1 MASPKTIRLRR
12 ARRKELMNKLMNTAV
27 SVALLFF
34 AQGALACDYPQRV
47 DNVPDGNSATR
58 DEMIAGKKA
67 VQSYLGD
74 MEEYLSCIEA
84 EEAQALIAMGEVD
97 DETKRQRKSTFDKKY
112 NAAVEEM
119 NLVAEQ
125 FNVQLRAY
133 NAKKKN

>member
-1 MASPKTIRLRR
+1 MRTGPDANKT
-12 ARRKELMNKLMNTAV
+12 MNSMTRIAI
-27 SVALLFF
+27 SVALFF
-34 AQGALACDYPQRV
+34 LAQSAFACDYPARV
-47 DNVPDGNSATR
+47 DQIPDGNTASR
-58 DEMIAGKKA
+58 DEMIAGKKL
-67 VQSYLGD
+67 VQNYIAE

-84 EEAQALIAMGEVD
+84 REAQAVIAMGAADE
-97 DETKRQRKSTFDKKY
+97 ETKRQRASTFDKKY

>member
-1 MASPKTIRLRR
+1 
-12 ARRKELMNKLMNTAV
+12 MNKLMNTAV

-34 AQGALACDYPQRV
+34 AQSAFACDYPARIA
-47 DNVPDGNSATR
+47 DMPDGNVATR

-67 VQSYLGD
+67 VQSYLAD
-74 MEEYLSCIEA
+74 MEEYLSCIEG
-84 EEAQALIAMGEVD
+84 EEAQAVIAMGDVD
-97 DETKRQRKSTFDKKY
+97 DETKRQRKGAFDKKY

-125 FNVQLRAY
+125 FNIQLRAY